1 MIYFRKEVDY
11 YQRVIDPCEKN
22 ENKFEP
28 LMTFKDEE
36 ECLHFSSENE
46 EDGVTSSNRTE
57 KTNKSEVKAKRLT
70 EDCATTNDKQ
80 VSFSIDNKAE
90 ENATLSDK
98 SESKLVAASESY
110 QRSET
115 NPNRLMTVRP
125 EAARFPYLSS
135 PNSQHLGAIPKRRLV
150 QECQRSQQRESNQ
163 RISDTN
169 DLQLRRRRERENQWT
184 YEMYESDDDDSVR
197 EQSHFLINIIE
208 QYQNFR

>member
-1 MIYFRKEVDY
+1 MTYFRKEVD

-36 ECLHFSSENE
+36 ECRHFFSENE

-57 KTNKSEVKAKRLT
+57 QTNKSNKRLT
-70 EDCATTNDKQ
+70 EDCATANDKQ
-80 VSFSIDNKAE
+80 VSFSIDNKASE
-90 ENATLSDK
+90 HGHLSDK
-98 SESKLVAASESY
+98 FESKLVAASESY

-115 NPNRLMTVRP
+115 NPNRLVTVRP
-125 EAARFPYLSS
+125 EAARFPYSSS

-150 QECQRSQQRESNQ
+150 QECQRPQQRESNQ

-169 DLQLRRRRERENQWT
+169 DLLLRRRRERENQWT

-197 EQSHFLINIIE
+197 EQTHFL
-208 QYQNFR
+208 